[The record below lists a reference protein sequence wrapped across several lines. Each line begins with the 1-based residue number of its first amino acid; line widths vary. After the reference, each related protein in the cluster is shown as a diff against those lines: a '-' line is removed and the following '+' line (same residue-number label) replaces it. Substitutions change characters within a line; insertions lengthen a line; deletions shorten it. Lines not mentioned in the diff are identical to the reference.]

1 MVYPRKWSPVSRRT
15 AKVRLSETDVLPL
28 CHATNRIVTIVT

>member
-1 MVYPRKWSPVSRRT
+1 VVTRQPQVERKT

-28 CHATNRIVTIVT
+28 CHATKV